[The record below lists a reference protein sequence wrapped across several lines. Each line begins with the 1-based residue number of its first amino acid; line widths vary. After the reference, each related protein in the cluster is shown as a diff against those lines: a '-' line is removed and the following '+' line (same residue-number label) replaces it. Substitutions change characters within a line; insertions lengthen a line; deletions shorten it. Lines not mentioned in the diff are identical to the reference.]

1 MLLVNSGGVLV
12 NFGYLS
18 SSSHIKI
25 IKALAVTIDCKRVN
39 VND

>member
-1 MLLVNSGGVLV
+1 MLLVNSGGVLI

-25 IKALAVTIDCKRVN
+25 IKALAVTDYKRVH